1 MKRAW
6 HGPCSFV
13 CPRDAGIL
21 FFVAGDAGACY
32 NEAKARPPARRST
45 LFFGGDFPLWALLI
59 TLQALVIALTGM
71 YIEYKAHARAA
82 LEAGRGPPVCTGS
95 FFGSIGAVRAFFES
109 PRRARIFV
117 KRQR

>member
-1 MKRAW
+1 MK
-6 HGPCSFV
+6 P
-13 CPRDAGIL
+13 
-21 FFVAGDAGACY
+21 
-32 NEAKARPPARRST
+32 KPPACAAVT
-45 LFFGGDFPLWALLI
+45 LFFGGDSPLWALLI

-71 YIEYKAHARAA
+71 YIEYKAHAWAA

-95 FFGSIGAVRAFFES
+95 LFGAVRAVCAFFES

>member
-6 HGPCSFV
+6 RGPCSFV
-13 CPRDAGIL
+13 CPRDAGIR
-21 FFVAGDAGACY
+21 FFVAGGAGACY
-32 NEAKARPPARRST
+32 NEAKAPPACAAVT
-45 LFFGGDFPLWALLI
+45 LFFGGDSPLWALLI
-59 TLQALVIALTGM
+59 TLQALVTALTGM
-71 YIEYKAHARAA
+71 YIEYTAHARAA

>member
-1 MKRAW
+1 M
-6 HGPCSFV
+6 
-13 CPRDAGIL
+13 L
-21 FFVAGDAGACY
+21 FCMSERCGNPLFVAGGAGACY
-32 NEAKARPPARRST
+32 NEAKALPPARRST